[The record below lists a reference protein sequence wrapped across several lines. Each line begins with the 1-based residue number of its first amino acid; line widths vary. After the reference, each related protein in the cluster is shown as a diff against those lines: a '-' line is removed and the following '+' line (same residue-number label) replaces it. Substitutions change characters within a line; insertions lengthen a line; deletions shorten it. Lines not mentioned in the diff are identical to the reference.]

1 MTTLREGF
9 LSTRSLRRLA
19 VLGTALAL
27 MFTIGAATAA
37 AQSPGDPTITV
48 GVGDDVAGG
57 ETQVTFDL
65 HFSGTTANGTP
76 VYIYAPQDAVDN
88 ADLTGVVG
96 ADPQIDHDPADEFT
110 PCATNSADDF
120 QISSD
125 QITGLGNELVGSDAD
140 PGIVQ
145 VDTDHYGPIGLAD
158 PADPDS
164 DALVVLAY
172 NIVDGAYY
180 DCDADQYTV
189 GYFAPQFIDEDGMN
203 VIVIDTENWDEL
215 VGNPDTTDL
224 TIEGVIA
231 HELQHLLHNY
241 SDPGELSWVDE
252 GLADFAIF
260 LNGYPTG
267 GSHSTYHQV
276 FHRETS
282 LTRWGGGLENY
293 GASFSFFQYVWEQAG
308 GNGGGDL
315 SPDQTYSGTAG
326 DLLIKLIFENP
337 ADGMEGVQ
345 AAIDAFNART
355 GADLRSAEELF
366 KDWAVTVYLDDED
379 SSRFDINAFDFGD
392 PATTPWTIALANN
405 EFWGGRDVFQGA
417 VPQAKWRNRAK
428 RGLTGDLTA
437 LPYGT
442 SFQTYRNPGSR
453 FSVSLDGAD
462 TTTIAPHSG
471 PEHWY
476 AGYQSQFDSVLD
488 VDSPVTGGQTLDF
501 WSWWFIEDGWDYGF
515 VEAQVGGEWQTV
527 PLTDVASGQVVTT
540 DANPQG
546 NNTEGNGLTGTS
558 GGEYFVDE
566 PEYLHL
572 TATLPAGT
580 TDVRFRYSTD
590 AAYLDTGWFV
600 DDIAIGGTPAT
611 VSSPEGNW
619 ISTTGEQD
627 NNWSLQI
634 IAPCDLNGAS
644 TANETT
650 DDAGNHVYRYDGD
663 AITTPVLDGKCA
675 GKAGIV
681 TVVSNLPT
689 GDLQFL
695 DAPYTYAPTSNPR

>member
-1 MTTLREGF
+1 M
-9 LSTRSLRRLA
+9 STRSLRRLA

-96 ADPQIDHDPADEFT
+96 ADPQIDRDPADEFT

-145 VDTDHYGPIGLAD
+145 VDTEHYGPIGLAD

-172 NIVDGAYY
+172 NIVDGSYY
-180 DCDADQYTV
+180 DCDATQYTV

-203 VIVIDTENWDEL
+203 VIVIDTENWGEL

-501 WSWWFIEDGWDYGF
+501 WSWWFIEEGWDYGF

-600 DDIAIGGTPAT
+600 DDVAVGGTPAT

-650 DDAGNHVYRYDGD
+650 DDAGNHVYRFDGD

-675 GKAGIV
+675 GKTGIV

-695 DAPYTYAPTSNPR
+695 DAPYTYALTSNPR

>member
-1 MTTLREGF
+1 
-9 LSTRSLRRLA
+9 
-19 VLGTALAL
+19 

-96 ADPQIDHDPADEFT
+96 ADPQIDRDPADEFT
-110 PCATNSADDF
+110 PCATKSADDF

-145 VDTDHYGPIGLAD
+145 VDTEHYGPIGLAD

-337 ADGMEGVQ
+337 ADGMDGVQ
-345 AAIDAFNART
+345 AAIDAFNAQT

-453 FSVSLDGAD
+453 FSVSVDGAD
-462 TTTIAPHSG
+462 TTTVAPHSG

-501 WSWWFIEDGWDYGF
+501 WSWWFIEEGWDYGF
-515 VEAQVGGEWQTV
+515 VEAQVGGEWLTV
-527 PLTDVASGQVVTT
+527 PLTDVASAQVVTT
-540 DANPQG
+540 DDNPQG

-566 PEYLHL
+566 PQYLHL
-572 TATLPAGT
+572 RATLPAGT

-600 DDIAIGGTPAT
+600 DDVAVDGTPAT

-650 DDAGNHVYRYDGD
+650 DDAGNYVYRFDGD
-663 AITTPVLDGKCA
+663 AITTPVLDGRCA
-675 GKAGIV
+675 GKTGIV

-695 DAPYTYAPTSNPR
+695 DAPYTYALTSNPR